1 MSMFFFRT
9 HLAWIYSHSLG
20 SMNEIFERA
29 SWLSKDI
36 CDHSTWLAAWPL
48 LDVHKF
54 RKFLDFA
61 WKGALCFE
69 PGIEV
74 LLLIVQES
82 GCVFP

>member
-1 MSMFFFRT
+1 MAVNR
-9 HLAWIYSHSLG
+9 HLGPFNLARSL
-20 SMNEIFERA
+20 A
-29 SWLSKDI
+29 S
-36 CDHSTWLAAWPL
+36 
-48 LDVHKF
+48 LDVHKL
-54 RKFLDFA
+54 RKLLDFA